1 MNNNITP
8 VSFNVQQ
15 AVKLDLDIVQISDLR
30 KRTNHD
36 YLFAYSRIE
45 FHQLIFVEQGSCI
58 HRVDFEK
65 YECKKGSL
73 LLMYPGQ
80 VQKFDNL
87 AGWEGYIVIFRPEF
101 LLSQESR
108 LIINEVDC
116 ASKLE
121 DLPVFLQ
128 LNDKDEQIIL
138 WLIKRMFDD
147 IHQEGNVKTLQDLL
161 RSELQSL
168 FNRLFLICF
177 EPDKKQHV
185 SSISIAQKRCKTFRD
200 LVEKNFYRYHQVRDY
215 SKMLSYSEK
224 SLNRSMQEISGCSAK
239 QYLSQRIVL
248 EAKRLL
254 TYTDLPINLIA
265 MKLGFEEATNFSKFF
280 RSCEK
285 ITPSK
290 FRDINKGNSE

>member
-1 MNNNITP
+1 MMNNNITP

-58 HRVDFEK
+58 HTVDFEK
-65 YECKKGSL
+65 YKCKKGSL

-101 LLSQESR
+101 LLPKESSSATNEIK
-108 LIINEVDC
+108 IIN
-116 ASKLE
+116 KL
-121 DLPVFLQ
+121 DNLPVFLQ
-128 LNDKDEQIIL
+128 LNDQHEQVIL

-168 FNRLFLICF
+168 FNRLFLICLKS
-177 EPDKKQHV
+177 DTKQHV
-185 SSISIAQKRCKTFRD
+185 SLSIVQKRCKTFRD

-215 SKMLSYSEK
+215 TKKLGYSEK

-239 QYLSQRIVL
+239 QYLSRRIVL
-248 EAKRLL
+248 ESKRLL

-290 FRDINKGNSE
+290 FRDINK